1 MVKAV
6 DSLLPHLRFLYL
18 RGGGAA
24 IQGGTRN
31 VLPCSMNDNNEGNNE
46 YVHTPKILLFWL
58 LLQQKTMLLLFLVHG

>member
-6 DSLLPHLRFLYL
+6 DSLLPHVRFLYL
-18 RGGGAA
+18 RGGGSNTGWHEECIHA
-24 IQGGTRN
+24 T
-31 VLPCSMNDNNEGNNE
+31 CMNDNNEGNNE